1 MLDQM
6 TEPINFMSAKFD
18 QVLKDT
24 AENKKKIVEKQK
36 ENKKLKTEIQ
46 TFKNLM
52 KELNDFKVKK

>member
-1 MLDQM
+1 M

-24 AENKKKIVEKQK
+24 AENKKKIVEMQK